1 MNSVLKNILVAIS
14 LTLLVEA
21 WLIFVD
27 QQVISWPDIPPL
39 IFQFF
44 IASVVLR
51 WLWKY
56 SEEKSRFEAVHRK
69 N

>member
-1 MNSVLKNILVAIS
+1 
-14 LTLLVEA
+14 
-21 WLIFVD
+21 
-27 QQVISWPDIPPL
+27 L

-44 IASVVLR
+44 ITSVVLR

-56 SEEKSRFEAVHRK
+56 SEGKSGSEAVHRK